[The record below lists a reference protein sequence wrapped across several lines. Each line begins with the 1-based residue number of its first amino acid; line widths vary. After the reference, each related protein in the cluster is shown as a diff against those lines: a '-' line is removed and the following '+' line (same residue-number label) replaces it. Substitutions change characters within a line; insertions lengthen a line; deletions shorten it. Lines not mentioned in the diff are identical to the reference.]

1 MSVHVCMCVHLCSM
15 YIYVQLFIYIIYWVI
30 YLTQKLLLLSEI
42 SNIAIINKPIK
53 MISLPVSNS
62 TRRLVSKLSDNN
74 EHEFFHEITT
84 ARILV
89 HGLTASWT
97 QVSTCCNN

>member
-1 MSVHVCMCVHLCSM
+1 MCACVYTYAACTYM
-15 YIYVQLFIYIIYWVI
+15 YNYLFILYIG
-30 YLTQKLLLLSEI
+30 LTQKLLLLSEI
-42 SNIAIINKPIK
+42 SDIAIINKPIK
-53 MISLPVSNS
+53 MISQPVSNS
-62 TRRLVSKLSDNN
+62 MRRLVSKLSDNN

-84 ARILV
+84 ARISV